1 MIVKSHHGALK
12 LLSQTKAS
20 NYGIIIKNTP
30 DMAKALKIL
39 CRYILNGTIK
49 LQDKHVKRL
58 KPHRKFIRRISASSH
73 KAIKTKVELR
83 LLQAGIKVG
92 DIYTGQYIPKLISPY
107 KCSKSG
113 IISILSIIIIQ

>member
-1 MIVKSHHGALK
+1 MSKRVHMIVKSHHDALK

-30 DMAKALKIL
+30 GLAKALKIL
-39 CRYILNGTIK
+39 CRYILNDTIK

-73 KAIKTKVELR
+73 KAIKTKV
-83 LLQAGIKVG
+83 QKGG
-92 DIYTGQYIPKLISPY
+92 
-107 KCSKSG
+107 
-113 IISILSIIIIQ
+113 SILRTILNVVLPLLPALL